1 MISQFKKSAVL
12 KTSWIT
18 LLGLFIGFQ
27 STVVFAQP
35 KAGSSITNIASGDFY
50 DEQGNLQVINSNAV
64 VLTVQAIYALNL
76 QSNQQNI
83 GTIGSKVNFPHVLTN
98 TGNIVDDYKLSL
110 SQLTNDQF
118 NLDNVAVYIDRDQNG
133 EPDDNNNL
141 LNTTTSFRLEAGEF
155 ASLVVVGSI
164 PTNVSANNVANFT
177 LTATSQHDNAVVM
190 TVSDTAKVVDDAVV
204 QVTKAQSVSTG
215 KTGTE
220 ITYTFSYIN
229 TGTAAAQLVLQ
240 DKLPVG
246 VSYQSGSGSWG
257 NGSASLTD
265 ADADI
270 DYTETVTNA
279 TVKYKANNGR
289 IEFQLSSVAALSK
302 GTVSFKVIVN
312 PNAAEKIPNTADYQQ
327 YNASNAVIKN
337 TLTNTVIFNVQQTLG
352 VVLNYSPAN
361 ANDDGEPNGGLN
373 NLQTQN
379 NTFGGIA
386 KEIQFD
392 NYVWN
397 TGQATDTYNLSF
409 LKSNV
414 PSCAVVR
421 LYHADGRTLLTDTNG
436 DGIVDTGG
444 LASGNSKR
452 IKLGVYFPSNC
463 TSTSTMDFDITA
475 TSVTDTTI
483 KNSTRD
489 RLVNTV
495 AVGESDL
502 YNSNNSGVG
511 VGNVAGSGGQAL
523 LIKNGVKGT
532 NVVFP
537 LVIRNNSTVSNNYNL
552 YASSAN
558 IDVNSISTTL
568 PTDWVVKF
576 YNGDATCQS
585 LQSEITSTG
594 NLAAG
599 ATKAYCAVVTVPAN
613 TSVTSLPIWFAMKS
627 PMNAQGD
634 SIKDQVD
641 IAIRQLTLAN
651 DQQGRIN
658 VGGTVV
664 YLHTLKNMGT
674 FIEGDTTGK
683 VSLSVVPQNI
693 NDGFIYTLYY
703 DANNNGVLD
712 TTDPIANDL
721 FVTGGLN
728 PQNSVQLLLKVQ
740 SPLTAT
746 NGVSSAANIVVSAT
760 NTIQGLALV
769 TIQNTDLTT
778 VDPTQLRLTKEQAK
792 DETCVLISVT
802 TATYASNPLT
812 IKPNQCVTYRL
823 TIKNDGSTPAANVV
837 INDVVPAYS
846 ILRNA
851 VPPSVSKGSVTVSG
865 DQISGNIG
873 ALAPQEQAALYFSIQ
888 VTP

>member
-1 MISQFKKSAVL
+1 MISRFKKSAVS
-12 KTSWIT
+12 KTSFIA
-18 LLGLFIGFQ
+18 LFGLFIGFH
-27 STVVFAQP
+27 SSIVFAQP

-64 VLTVQAIYALNL
+64 ILTVQPIYSLNF

-98 TGNIVDDYKLSL
+98 TGNIVDDYKLTL

-118 NLDNVAVYIDRDQNG
+118 NLENIAVYIDRDQNG

-141 LNTTTSFRLEAGEF
+141 LNASASFRLEAGEF

-164 PTNVSANNVANFT
+164 PTNVTANDIANFT
-177 LTATSQHDNAVVM
+177 LTATSQHDNAIVM
-190 TVSDTAKVVDDAVV
+190 TLSDTAKVVDDAVI
-204 QVTKAQSVSTG
+204 QVTKAQSISTG

-220 ITYTFSYIN
+220 ITYTFNYTN
-229 TGTAAAQLVLQ
+229 TGTAAARLVLR
-240 DKLPVG
+240 DILATD
-246 VSYQSGSGSWG
+246 VSYKAGSGSWG
-257 NGSASLTD
+257 NGSGSLTD
-265 ADADI
+265 ADDVEAGA
-270 DYTETVTNA
+270 NA
-279 TVKYKANNGR
+279 AIKYKVSSGQVDVELA
-289 IEFQLSSVAALSK
+289 SVAALSK

-312 PNAAEKIPNTADYQQ
+312 TNAAEKIPNTADYQQ

-337 TLTNTVIFNVQQTLG
+337 TLTNTVIFNVEQTLG
-352 VVLNYSPAN
+352 VVLNYSSSG

-674 FIEGDTTGK
+674 FIEGYAAGK

>member
-302 GTVSFKVIVN
+302 GTVSFKVTVN
-312 PNAAEKIPNTADYQQ
+312 PNALEKVPNTADYQQ
-327 YNASNAVIKN
+327 YKTDDVNHTTALKS
-337 TLTNTVIFNVQQTLG
+337 TTTNTVIFNVQQTLG

-361 ANDDGEPNGGLN
+361 ANDDGEPNSGAN

-379 NTFGGIA
+379 NTFAGTA

-392 NYVWN
+392 HYVWN
-397 TGQATDTYNLSF
+397 TGQATDTYNLS
-409 LKSNV
+409 LIKSNV

-421 LYHADGRTLLTDTNG
+421 L
-436 DGIVDTGG
+436 
-444 LASGNSKR
+444 
-452 IKLGVYFPSNC
+452 
-463 TSTSTMDFDITA
+463 
-475 TSVTDTTI
+475 
-483 KNSTRD
+483 
-489 RLVNTV
+489 
-495 AVGESDL
+495 
-502 YNSNNSGVG
+502 
-511 VGNVAGSGGQAL
+511 
-523 LIKNGVKGT
+523 
-532 NVVFP
+532 
-537 LVIRNNSTVSNNYNL
+537 
-552 YASSAN
+552 
-558 IDVNSISTTL
+558 
-568 PTDWVVKF
+568 
-576 YNGDATCQS
+576 
-585 LQSEITSTG
+585 
-594 NLAAG
+594 
-599 ATKAYCAVVTVPAN
+599 
-613 TSVTSLPIWFAMKS
+613 
-627 PMNAQGD
+627 
-634 SIKDQVD
+634 
-641 IAIRQLTLAN
+641 
-651 DQQGRIN
+651 
-658 VGGTVV
+658 
-664 YLHTLKNMGT
+664 
-674 FIEGDTTGK
+674 
-683 VSLSVVPQNI
+683 
-693 NDGFIYTLYY
+693 
-703 DANNNGVLD
+703 
-712 TTDPIANDL
+712 
-721 FVTGGLN
+721 
-728 PQNSVQLLLKVQ
+728 
-740 SPLTAT
+740 
-746 NGVSSAANIVVSAT
+746 
-760 NTIQGLALV
+760 
-769 TIQNTDLTT
+769 
-778 VDPTQLRLTKEQAK
+778 
-792 DETCVLISVT
+792 
-802 TATYASNPLT
+802 
-812 IKPNQCVTYRL
+812 
-823 TIKNDGSTPAANVV
+823 
-837 INDVVPAYS
+837 
-846 ILRNA
+846 
-851 VPPSVSKGSVTVSG
+851 
-865 DQISGNIG
+865 
-873 ALAPQEQAALYFSIQ
+873 
-888 VTP
+888 